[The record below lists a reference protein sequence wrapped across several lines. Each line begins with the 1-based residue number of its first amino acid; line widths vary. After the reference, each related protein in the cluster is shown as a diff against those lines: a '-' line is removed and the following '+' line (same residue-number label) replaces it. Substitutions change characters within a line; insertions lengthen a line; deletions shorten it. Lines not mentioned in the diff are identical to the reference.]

1 MEMAKVDCS
10 GFVAP
15 GGTFAGGT
23 GMYDV
28 MRWNL
33 DCFWIECSGR
43 GPLGVWIETA
53 WTRKMV
59 SRCPT
64 GRLHVGK
71 DLPSRE
77 SKAWLSRWAR
87 SGATAWEIREM
98 MRSRSARLAVLG

>member
-33 DCFWIECSGR
+33 DCFWIECSAS
-43 GPLGVWIETA
+43 GPSGVCIETA
-53 WTRKMV
+53 
-59 SRCPT
+59 
-64 GRLHVGK
+64 
-71 DLPSRE
+71 
-77 SKAWLSRWAR
+77 
-87 SGATAWEIREM
+87 
-98 MRSRSARLAVLG
+98 